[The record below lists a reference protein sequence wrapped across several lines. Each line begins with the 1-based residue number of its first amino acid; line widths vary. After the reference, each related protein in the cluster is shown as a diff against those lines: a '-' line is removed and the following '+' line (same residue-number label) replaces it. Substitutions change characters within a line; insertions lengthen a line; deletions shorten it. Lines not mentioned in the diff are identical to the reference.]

1 MTSIT
6 LCCIDCVNQ
15 PLAVRALRLS
25 MPALQFAET
34 LFLTSGVHDFP
45 DLRVEYIPPLQSHAE
60 YSHFVAKTLVAH
72 IHTSHVLLVQW
83 DGYIINPSAWTDEF
97 LQYDYIGATWGFH
110 KDVYRVGN
118 GGFSL
123 RSKRLLEALRDP
135 EIVETHP
142 EDVAICRQYRPLL
155 EQRYGIRFAPE
166 AIAERFSFESTT
178 PADMP
183 FGFHALH
190 NMWACLKPED
200 LHDFLGVLTPD
211 VLKSRSCLLLARNL
225 LTRGRRQ
232 EAIAVLQCRLQVLPA
247 DAATV
252 ALLKQANSLLQTC
265 IIQMAE
271 KARALPLLDSFL
283 PWLAQLPRLRLRRRN
298 KP

>member
-1 MTSIT
+1 MKSIT

-15 PLAVRALRLS
+15 PLAIRALRLS
-25 MPALQFAET
+25 MPALAFTET
-34 LFLTSGVHDFP
+34 LLLTSGCDDLP
-45 DLRVEYIPPLQSHAE
+45 DLRVEHIPPLRSHAE

-83 DGYIINPSAWTDEF
+83 DGYIINPQAWTDEF
-97 LQYDYIGATWGFH
+97 LEYDYIGATWGFLN
-110 KDVYRVGN
+110 KEDYRVGN

-123 RSKRLLEALRDP
+123 RSKRLLEALQDP

-166 AIAERFSFESTT
+166 AVAERFSFESTT
-178 PADMP
+178 PPDVP

-190 NMWACLKPED
+190 NMWVCLKHEE
-200 LHDFLGVLTPD
+200 LHDFLMLLTPD
-211 VLKSRSCLLLARNL
+211 VLKSLQCLLLAKNL
-225 LTRGRRQ
+225 LARGRRR
-232 EAIAVLQCRLQVLPA
+232 EAIAVLERRLQILPA
-247 DAATV
+247 DEATL

-265 IIQMAE
+265 ITQIVK
-271 KARALPLLDSFL
+271 KAGTLPFLQTFLLRVT
-283 PWLAQLPRLRLRRRN
+283 QLLGLRRRN
-298 KP
+298 EP